1 MKKLL
6 VILCCVLALQSC
18 NNGNNGNTGTETV
31 NGFDI
36 NWSGDLNKN
45 EQAAIKD
52 MISNMVKVEAGTF
65 YMGAQ
70 KDSVEYYNY
79 DSIATSLESPVHEV
93 TVSEFYINKYEVTQN
108 LWKAVMGNH
117 NDKNDDFDQW
127 EVEFGKGNNYPA
139 YRISFEEVETFIGK
153 LNEYTGLNF
162 ALPTEAQWEYA
173 ARGGKEAIF
182 KNIINQVPVYDSIAN
197 DTILVNDTI
206 STYEF
211 IYAGGDDVIEFA
223 WIDENS
229 DKCSEVGKKNPNTL
243 GLYDMSGNV
252 WEMCQDW
259 YYDYTADAVENPVG
273 EAYTGHHVYRGGSW
287 NTNAQQARVT
297 ARYKQGI
304 HYRDYNTGFRLVIE

>member
-6 VILCCVLALQSC
+6 IVLCCILALQSC
-18 NNGNNGNTGTETV
+18 NNGSTGTETV

-36 NWSGDLNKN
+36 NWSCDLNKK
-45 EQAAIKD
+45 EQDAVKE

-70 KDSVEYYNY
+70 KDSVIYNNY
-79 DSIATSLESPVHEV
+79 DENATSLESPVHEV
-93 TVSEFYINKYEVTQN
+93 TVGEFYINKYEVTQN
-108 LWKAVMGNH
+108 LWKAIMGKH
-117 NDKNDDFDQW
+117 NDKNDEFDQW
-127 EVEFGKGNNYPA
+127 EDRFGKGDNYPA

-162 ALPTEAQWEYA
+162 TLPTEAQWEYA
-173 ARGGKEAIF
+173 ARGGK
-182 KNIINQVPVYDSIAN
+182 
-197 DTILVNDTI
+197 DTNYAL
-206 STYEF
+206 
-211 IYAGGDDVIEFA
+211 YAGGDNVIEFA

-229 DKCSEVGKKNPNTL
+229 DKCSEIGKKNPNTL

-273 EAYTGHHVYRGGSW
+273 EAYTGHKVFRGGSW

>member
-6 VILCCVLALQSC
+6 VVLCCILALQSC
-18 NNGNNGNTGTETV
+18 NNGNTGTETV

-52 MISNMVKVEAGTF
+52 MISNMVKVEEGTF

-70 KDSVEYYNY
+70 KDSVVYQNY
-79 DSIATSLESPVHEV
+79 DENATSLESPVHEV
-93 TVSEFYINKYEVTQN
+93 TVGEFYINKYEVTQN
-108 LWKAVMGNH
+108 LWKAVMGKH
-117 NDKNDDFDQW
+117 NDRVDEFDQW
-127 EVEFGKGNNYPA
+127 EVEFGKGDNYPA

-162 ALPTEAQWEYA
+162 TLPTEAQWEYA
-173 ARGGKEAIF
+173 ARGGK
-182 KNIINQVPVYDSIAN
+182 
-197 DTILVNDTI
+197 DTNYAL
-206 STYEF
+206 
-211 IYAGGDDVIEFA
+211 YAGGDDVIEFA

-229 DKCSEVGKKNPNTL
+229 DKCSEIGKKNPNTL
-243 GLYDMSGNV
+243 GIYDMSGNV
-252 WEMCQDW
+252 WEMCSNW
-259 YYDYTADAVENPVG
+259 YYDYSTVCDTITSG
-273 EAYTGHHVYRGGSW
+273 EAYTGHKVFRGGSW

>member
-6 VILCCVLALQSC
+6 VILCCILALQSC
-18 NNGNNGNTGTETV
+18 NNGNTGTETV

-45 EQAAIKD
+45 EQDVIKA

-79 DSIATSLESPVHEV
+79 DENATSWESPVHEV
-93 TVSEFYINKYEVTQN
+93 TLSEFYINKYEVTQD
-108 LWKAVMGNH
+108 LWKAVMGNTP
-117 NDKNDDFDQW
+117 NDEANMQW
-127 EVEFGKGNNYPA
+127 EDKFGKGDKYPA
-139 YRISFEEVETFIGK
+139 YRISFKEVETFIGK

-162 ALPTEAQWEYA
+162 TLPTEAQWEYA
-173 ARGGKEAIF
+173 AKGG
-182 KNIINQVPVYDSIAN
+182 AN
-197 DTILVNDTI
+197 TSYAL
-206 STYEF
+206 
-211 IYAGGDDVIEFA
+211 YAGGDNVLEYA
-223 WIDENS
+223 WIDQNS
-229 DKCSEVGKKNPNTL
+229 EKSSEVGMKTPNKL

-259 YYDYTADAVENPVG
+259 YYDYTADAVTNPVG
-273 EAYTGHHVYRGGSW
+273 EAYNEGLKVFRGGSW

-304 HYRDYNTGFRLVIE
+304 HYRDYNTGFRLVLE

>member
-6 VILCCVLALQSC
+6 VILCCILALQSC
-18 NNGNNGNTGTETV
+18 NKGTTGIETI
-31 NGFDI
+31 NGFDV
-36 NWSGDLNKN
+36 NWTGDLNKKV
-45 EQAAIKD
+45 QDAVRD

-70 KDSVEYYNY
+70 NDSVIYNNY
-79 DSIATSLESPVHEV
+79 DENATNLESPVHEV
-93 TVSEFYINKYEVTQN
+93 TVSEFHINKYEVTQS
-108 LWKAVMGNH
+108 LWEAIMGKH
-117 NDKNDDFDQW
+117 NDKNDEFDQW
-127 EVEFGKGNNYPA
+127 EDRFGKGDNYPA

-173 ARGGKEAIF
+173 AKGGK
-182 KNIINQVPVYDSIAN
+182 
-197 DTILVNDTI
+197 DTQYTL
-206 STYEF
+206 
-211 IYAGGDDVIEFA
+211 YAGGDNVIEFA
-223 WIDENS
+223 WIDQNS
-229 DKCSEVGKKNPNTL
+229 DKCSEVGKKNPNAL

-252 WEMCQDW
+252 WEMCQDC
-259 YYDYTADAVENPVG
+259 YYDYTADAVTNPVG

>member
-79 DSIATSLESPVHEV
+79 DENATSWESPVHEV

-117 NDKNDDFDQW
+117 NDENDDFDQW

-162 ALPTEAQWEYA
+162 ALPTEAQ
-173 ARGGKEAIF
+173 
-182 KNIINQVPVYDSIAN
+182 
-197 DTILVNDTI
+197 
-206 STYEF
+206 
-211 IYAGGDDVIEFA
+211 
-223 WIDENS
+223 
-229 DKCSEVGKKNPNTL
+229 
-243 GLYDMSGNV
+243 
-252 WEMCQDW
+252 
-259 YYDYTADAVENPVG
+259 
-273 EAYTGHHVYRGGSW
+273 
-287 NTNAQQARVT
+287 
-297 ARYKQGI
+297 
-304 HYRDYNTGFRLVIE
+304 